1 MHTTN
6 LTLLTIVGEAILKD
20 RLLAELERAGARG
33 HTLTECEGAGSRH
46 RRVSETLGANIKLET
61 IVSSVVADRLLAT
74 HANDYFPKFAVIAY
88 LSPVAV
94 VRGEKYI

>member
-6 LTLLTIVGEAILKD
+6 LTLLTIVAEALIKD
-20 RLLAELERAGARG
+20 RLLAELEKARAKGY
-33 HTLTECEGAGSRH
+33 TLTECEGAGSRH
-46 RRVSETLGANIKLET
+46 RRVSETMGANIKIET
-61 IVSSVVADRLLAT
+61 IVSSAVADRLLAT
-74 HANDYFPKFAVIAY
+74 LANDYFPKFAVIAY